1 MEHKILCVH
10 SIFLYVW
17 GMQITTSYPTVDAL
31 YRAAWQ
37 AITKM
42 YNEEAAKYDT
52 SMATGLALLSIDPV
66 HGTPSTAIAPKM
78 GMEATSLSRT
88 LKTLEN
94 KGLIVRE
101 PNPDDGRSVLLKL
114 TTAGLE
120 KRDLSKSFVVKFNE
134 QVTQNIDAKKLEAFM
149 DVSETIIELIQ
160 SKNIYK

>member
-1 MEHKILCVH
+1 
-10 SIFLYVW
+10 
-17 GMQITTSYPTVDAL
+17 MQVITSYPTIDAL

-37 AITKM
+37 AIAKM

-52 SMATGLALLSIDPV
+52 TMATGLALLSIDPV

-88 LKTLEN
+88 LKTLDN

-134 QVTQNIDAKKLEAFM
+134 QVTQNIDAKKLEAFRE
-149 DVSETIIELIQ
+149 VSETIIELIQ

>member
-1 MEHKILCVH
+1 
-10 SIFLYVW
+10 
-17 GMQITTSYPTVDAL
+17 MQVTTSYPTIDAL

-37 AITKM
+37 AIAKM

-52 SMATGLALLSIDPV
+52 TMATGLALLSIDPI

-88 LKTLEN
+88 LKTLDN

-134 QVTQNIDAKKLEAFM
+134 QVTQNIDAKKLEAFRE
-149 DVSETIIELIQ
+149 VSETIIELIQ

>member
-1 MEHKILCVH
+1 
-10 SIFLYVW
+10 
-17 GMQITTSYPTVDAL
+17 MQITTSYPTVDAL

-120 KRDLSKSFVVKFNE
+120 KRDLSKSFVLKFNE
-134 QVTQNIDAKKLEAFM
+134 QVTQNIDAKKLEAFRQ
-149 DVSETIIELIQ
+149 VSETIIELIQ

>member
-1 MEHKILCVH
+1 
-10 SIFLYVW
+10 
-17 GMQITTSYPTVDAL
+17 MQVTTSYPTIDAL

-37 AITKM
+37 AIAKM

-52 SMATGLALLSIDPV
+52 TMATGLALLSIDPI

-88 LKTLEN
+88 LKTLDN

-114 TTAGLE
+114 TTAGLD

-134 QVTQNIDAKKLEAFM
+134 QVTQNIDAKKLEAFRE
-149 DVSETIIELIQ
+149 VSESIIELIQ

>member
-1 MEHKILCVH
+1 
-10 SIFLYVW
+10 
-17 GMQITTSYPTVDAL
+17 MQVTTSYPTIDAL

-37 AITKM
+37 AIAKM

-52 SMATGLALLSIDPV
+52 TMATGLALLSIDPI

-134 QVTQNIDAKKLEAFM
+134 QVTQNIDAKKLEAFRE
-149 DVSETIIELIQ
+149 VSETIIELIQ

>member
-1 MEHKILCVH
+1 
-10 SIFLYVW
+10 
-17 GMQITTSYPTVDAL
+17 MQVTTSYPTIDAL

-37 AITKM
+37 AIAKM

-52 SMATGLALLSIDPV
+52 TMATGLALLSIDPI

-88 LKTLEN
+88 LKTLDN

-114 TTAGLE
+114 TTAGLD

-134 QVTQNIDAKKLEAFM
+134 QVTQNIDAKKLEAFRE
-149 DVSETIIELIQ
+149 VSETIIELIQ

>member
-1 MEHKILCVH
+1 
-10 SIFLYVW
+10 
-17 GMQITTSYPTVDAL
+17 MQITTSYPTVDAL

-37 AITKM
+37 AIAKM

-120 KRDLSKSFVVKFNE
+120 KRDLSKSFVLKFNE
-134 QVTQNIDAKKLEAFM
+134 QVTQNIDAKKLEAFRQ
-149 DVSETIIELIQ
+149 VSETIIELIQ

>member
-1 MEHKILCVH
+1 
-10 SIFLYVW
+10 
-17 GMQITTSYPTVDAL
+17 MQVITSYSTIDAL

-37 AITKM
+37 AIAKM

-88 LKTLEN
+88 LKTLDN

-134 QVTQNIDAKKLEAFM
+134 QVTQNIDAKKLEAFRE
-149 DVSETIIELIQ
+149 VSETIIELIQ

>member
-1 MEHKILCVH
+1 
-10 SIFLYVW
+10 
-17 GMQITTSYPTVDAL
+17 MQVTTSYSTIDAL

-37 AITKM
+37 AIAKM

-52 SMATGLALLSIDPV
+52 TMATGLALLSIDPV

-88 LKTLEN
+88 LKTLDN

-134 QVTQNIDAKKLEAFM
+134 QVTQNIDAKKLEAFRE
-149 DVSETIIELIQ
+149 VSETIIELIQ